1 MWGAKNIYKRTYSL
15 PIEYKRPYNAR
26 GRFII
31 VNMFR
36 FDPKLATPWK
46 KGLLKEY
53 SASTDCA
60 DDCAAKSYRKR
71 LDALIAGAMGPEE
84 DTTATMV
91 QNTDRGI
98 DAETP
103 KVESS
108 LPPHKMDVFDG
119 STAKSRKQRRR
130 RSRGKPLSN
139 YSDIAVARKLKR
151 SSVSIRTEFPCAS
164 AIVTARERIKFKDGR
179 PNNYQMCR

>member
-31 VNMFR
+31 VNMFFK
-36 FDPKLATPWK
+36 FDPKQAVVWK

-53 SASTDCA
+53 SANLC
-60 DDCAAKSYRKR
+60 
-71 LDALIAGAMGPEE
+71 
-84 DTTATMV
+84 DTK
-91 QNTDRGI
+91 
-98 DAETP
+98 DAEEQKTSPSKLNLEETPQTP

-108 LPPHKMDVFDG
+108 LPPHKMDVFDA

-139 YSDIAVARKLKR
+139 YSDISVARKLKR

>member
-1 MWGAKNIYKRTYSL
+1 
-15 PIEYKRPYNAR
+15 
-26 GRFII
+26 
-31 VNMFR
+31 MFFK
-36 FDPKLATPWK
+36 FDPKQAVVWK

-53 SASTDCA
+53 SANLC
-60 DDCAAKSYRKR
+60 
-71 LDALIAGAMGPEE
+71 EE
-84 DTTATMV
+84 QKTSPSKL
-91 QNTDRGI
+91 NLE
-98 DAETP
+98 ETP

>member
-1 MWGAKNIYKRTYSL
+1 
-15 PIEYKRPYNAR
+15 
-26 GRFII
+26 
-31 VNMFR
+31 MFR
-36 FDPKLATPWK
+36 KTARK
-46 KGLLKEY
+46 KELLKQF
-53 SASTDCA
+53 SDSTDCA
-60 DDCAAKSYRKR
+60 
-71 LDALIAGAMGPEE
+71 MVPEE
-84 DTTATMV
+84 DTT
-91 QNTDRGI
+91 DRPQI
-98 DAETP
+98 CDTKDAEEQKTSPSKLNLEETPQTP

-108 LPPHKMDVFDG
+108 LPPHKMDVFDE